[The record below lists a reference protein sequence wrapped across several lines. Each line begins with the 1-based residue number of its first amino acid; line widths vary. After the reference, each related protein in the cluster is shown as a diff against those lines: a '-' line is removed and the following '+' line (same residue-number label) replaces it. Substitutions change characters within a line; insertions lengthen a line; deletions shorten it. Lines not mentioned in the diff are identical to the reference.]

1 MGFNIAASQDELF
14 GSNVISQGL
23 VHCMSNPLIN
33 TDITEKLLQIN
44 LLLFYKK

>member
-1 MGFNIAASQDELF
+1 MGFNIAASQDVLF
-14 GSNVISQGL
+14 GSNVIGL

-33 TDITEKLLQIN
+33 IDITEKRLQIN